1 MSDAF
6 DLVRLSATGP
16 ADALTQFKRHLGRR
30 KGLRVIRQGPVVV
43 MELDAGRVET
53 LGPVIEAASVAAG
66 VELKLADLDAMVE
79 SGGLDARPSRIWTAV
94 GDGADERMLD
104 RERGL
109 ETARPLLGHA
119 TVVEI
124 EGRRV
129 ARDNRPEIADLATVR
144 PPRDMFR
151 NKKFDDAG
159 WHIESAVAAGQPP
172 ENAGAHIALYLTW
185 LIRHDL
191 VERSL
196 FGSAQ
201 VAAVKSGAVV
211 GRDGIDW
218 VDEKLISSMMT
229 DDGAQ
234 FSEQLYDRYLT
245 VFDEAFADEPEYSVP
260 GDASAYSRIEPV
272 IDLLWS
278 EWSAKRVPGS

>member
-6 DLVRLSATGP
+6 DLVRLSATGTTE
-16 ADALTQFKRHLGRR
+16 ALTQFKRLLGRR
-30 KGLRVIRQGPVVV
+30 KGLRFSRQGPAIGL
-43 MELDAGRVET
+43 ELDAARVET

-66 VELKLADLDAMVE
+66 VELKLADLDAIVE
-79 SGGLDARPSRIWTAV
+79 SEGLDARPSRIWTAV

-104 RERGL
+104 RERGI
-109 ETARPLLGHA
+109 EPAHPLLGHA

-129 ARDNRPEIADLATVR
+129 ARDNRPELADLATIR
-144 PPRDMFR
+144 PPHDMFR
-151 NKKFDDAG
+151 DKKFDDAG

-172 ENAGAHIALYLTW
+172 ENAVAHIALYLTW

-196 FGSAQ
+196 FGPAR

-211 GRDGIDW
+211 GADGIDW
-218 VDEKLISSMMT
+218 VDGKLISSMMT
-229 DDGAQ
+229 DDGAK
-234 FSEQLYDRYLT
+234 FSEELYDRYLT
-245 VFDEAFADEPEYSVP
+245 VFDEAFAEEPEYSVP

-278 EWSAKRVPGS
+278 EWSAKRVRGS